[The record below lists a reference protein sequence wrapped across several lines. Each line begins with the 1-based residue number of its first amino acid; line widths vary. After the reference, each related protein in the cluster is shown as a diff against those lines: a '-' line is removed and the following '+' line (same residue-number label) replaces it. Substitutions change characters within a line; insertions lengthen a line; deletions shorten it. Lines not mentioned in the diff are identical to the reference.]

1 MAIGSTHQAD
11 ITILNLYAPSNIGL
25 KIYNTQKLAYP
36 KKEID
41 SIRVEE
47 FNTLLS
53 EIDRIDKANR
63 KHTSKNMEDLK
74 HTTH

>member
-1 MAIGSTHQAD
+1 MAIESTHQAD
-11 ITILNLYAPSNIGL
+11 ITILNLYVPSNIGL
-25 KIYNTQKLAYP
+25 IIYNTQKLAYP

-41 SIRVEE
+41 TIRVEE

-63 KHTSKNMEDLK
+63 KQTSKNMEDLK
-74 HTTH
+74 HTIH